1 MDREKASLEV
11 SIHQAWPLCLHPSL
25 NFILQGSGVSE
36 RFKQ

>member
-11 SIHQAWPLCLHPSL
+11 SIHEAWPLCLHTSL
-25 NFILQGSGVSE
+25 NFNLQGSGLSE